1 MQEECKE
8 SDRRGTGYP
17 YVARMTRA
25 IAVAVA
31 ARITRAGKM
40 REEDKERSHAGHA
53 DCVDIVTRSR
63 DAGETS
69 LGDGAASTP
78 ALKQVRSL
86 SRTPRPKCHPR
97 GRSQP
102 TGLETCVD
110 YRFSWP

>member
-17 YVARMTRA
+17 HVARMTRA
-25 IAVAVA
+25 IVVAVA

-40 REEDKERSHAGHA
+40 REEDKERSHTSHA
-53 DCVDIVTRSR
+53 DRVDVVTWSR
-63 DAGETS
+63 DAGVTK
-69 LGDGAASTP
+69 LGGGDASTP
-78 ALKQVRSL
+78 VSKQVHSL

-97 GRSQP
+97 DRSQP
-102 TGLETCVD
+102 TGPGTYVD